1 MTKENQTKNSRFQE
15 LDALRGIAALMV
27 VIFHFTRGKVSEDSI
42 LNFGTTGVDLFFI
55 ISGFVIFMSLTRVKR
70 GIDFVINR
78 FSRLYP
84 TYWTVVSLTFI
95 LILFKTY
102 IDNQPFEMSLIG
114 QYLGNMTMFQFYM
127 RIPNLDG
134 PYWTMIVEML
144 FYIIILLFFQLK
156 VLKWLNP
163 VGIVVILF
171 VLLGS
176 HFAFDNFLLRALI
189 YGIPLLQFLP
199 LFLAGTVFYKLHL
212 SNEGVVGKTLLLL
225 FCLVSQVL
233 LYHIAGSSLNYIS
246 QAEYGLMLTV
256 YFGLFWLF
264 ITDRLSFVVSKPS
277 LFLGKISYALYL
289 VHQFVAT
296 GLIIPY
302 FNKELGL
309 NFWIVAIFI
318 ALPVVIG
325 LATIITFMIEVPLSA
340 TMKAKLRF
348 LAS

>member
-1 MTKENQTKNSRFQE
+1 MNSEKSSRFQE

-27 VIFHFTRGKVSEDSI
+27 VIFHFTRGKVGEDSI

-78 FSRLYP
+78 FSRLFP
-84 TYWTVVSLTFI
+84 TYWTVVSFTFI
-95 LILFKTY
+95 LILLKTFL
-102 IDNQPFEMSLIG
+102 DNQPIEMSLVG
-114 QYLGNMTMFQFYM
+114 QYLANMTMFQFYM

-144 FYIIILLFFQLK
+144 FYIIILVFFQLK
-156 VLKWLNP
+156 LLKWLNTAG
-163 VGIVVILF
+163 VAVILF
-171 VLLGS
+171 ILLGA
-176 HFAFDNFLLRALI
+176 HFAFENMAVRALV

-199 LFLAGTVFYKLHL
+199 LFLAGTVFYKLHISKDGL
-212 SNEGVVGKTLLLL
+212 VGKTLLLL

-256 YFGLFWLF
+256 YFGLFGLF
-264 ITDRLSFVVSKPS
+264 ITDHLSFIVSRPS

-289 VHQFVAT
+289 VHQFVST
-296 GLIIPY
+296 RLIIPY
-302 FNKELGL
+302 FHNELGL

-325 LATIITFMIEVPLSA
+325 LAAIITFMIEVPLSA
-340 TMKAKLRF
+340 KMKAKLRL